1 MRSLPAA
8 RIRTSLCAPVHYT
21 TPGEEW
27 QQVASFG
34 RYRFGIP
41 MSFQPEIDVYIVYPG
56 ELELPEPYFSTERL
70 GAFVLCQTAAVA
82 AATAVIIDVPPWRTH
97 AREDL
102 RLDAPQVIG
111 AAKEHGAVCHGGGRP
126 AHFVKLVF
134 AQHLELGPR
143 LQHESLSSGV

>member
-1 MRSLPAA
+1 MSFLVFCSIYFTSYAAQLSIAFRESLLPAIHA
-8 RIRTSLCAPVHYT
+8 ASEDPNAVVCVTEGAGFPYIFALFASREDPHEFIRTVHYT

-70 GAFVLCQTAAVA
+70 GAFVV
-82 AATAVIIDVPPWRTH
+82 
-97 AREDL
+97 L
-102 RLDAPQVIG
+102 RKRQ
-111 AAKEHGAVCHGGGRP
+111 
-126 AHFVKLVF
+126 
-134 AQHLELGPR
+134 Q
-143 LQHESLSSGV
+143 